1 MNLSAC
7 RKSPRAIAPGI
18 IINSCVSGLSEG
30 CVAGG
35 PLAPV
40 TTGPPCPG
48 HQQGP
53 LSPMRSQRLV
63 GLALLQFRGARG
75 GVGGRCD
82 RTLPEGFTAA
92 LRGLAVESELGQP
105 VRPAA
110 IPDVL

>member
-1 MNLSAC
+1 MNLNAC

-40 TTGPPCPG
+40 TTCPPCPG

-53 LSPMRSQRLV
+53 LSPVRSQRLV

-82 RTLPEGFTAA
+82 RTLCN
-92 LRGLAVESELGQP
+92 V
-105 VRPAA
+105 
-110 IPDVL
+110 VLVL